1 MNRLF
6 IWEILPV
13 VHMDPGPPEEV
24 KRFTWQMTQFL
35 LEKEIKM
42 LVIACNTATAVVLD
56 EISAGTL
63 HTCSWSY
70 SPRCT
75 RCD

>member
-1 MNRLF
+1 MNRSF
-6 IWEILPV
+6 IWETLPV
-13 VHMDPGPPEEV
+13 VHMDLRPPEEV

-56 EISAGTL
+56 EISAGTF
-63 HTCSWSY
+63 HPCSWRY